1 MSLIVAN
8 RIQETC
14 ISPGTGPVALLG
26 AAIQYVTF
34 SSKLSNGDTTFYVI
48 ADAVGTNWEV
58 GIGTYASSG
67 NTLAR
72 TTVLSS
78 SNAGSLVNFS
88 SGTQNVWNDYPAE
101 YAIYASNNASQASG
115 QSLISSGVG
124 TPPTWGNPVAPSG
137 SPGYYGQ
144 FYDTTTQTA
153 ASTTVD
159 YLIGCATT
167 SISNGVSVSSGR
179 ITVANA
185 GIYNFQFSLQLAN
198 TTSTIATTSVW
209 VRYNGVDVAN
219 SASAVG
225 VPIKRGSVNGLMLL
239 ALNQVFNMAAGDYIE
254 LWWQSDVAGVTIA
267 TIPSTSGPTV
277 PQSPAV
283 IYTMTQQA
291 QIGIGYSG
299 LTSTT
304 STLIGTGSKVFT
316 TNLTSTQTAFAVGT
330 RVRVAYS
337 VTPANFME
345 GVVTAFSSTTFTVNV
360 DSIGGSGTFAS
371 WTVSVAG
378 IQGSNGVTSFSGNS
392 TGLTP
397 STATTG
403 AISLAGT
410 LNVANGGTGATTLT
424 GVLKGN
430 GTSAFTA
437 ATSGTDYSAGTSALT
452 TGILKSTTTTGALS
466 IAVAADFP
474 TLNQNTTGTAANL
487 TAATTLPSGMTLVAP
502 VLGTPASGNL
512 SNCTFPTL
520 NQNTTGTAS
529 NVTGTVVVANG
540 GTGTAT
546 PALVAGSNVTI
557 TGTWPNQTIAA
568 SGGGGSVTKTISNKT
583 AAYTVIAGDLG
594 TIINCTSG
602 TFTVSLTA
610 AATLGTGFTCTIW
623 NTGTGAITIDPN
635 AAETIDGK
643 STLILRQGEGTDIVC
658 NGTNWETS
666 YKKTMRGYAEN
677 MQSTITRPVAS
688 GTNAIALGNNASSAG
703 SNTIALG
710 FTSSANG
717 TFGIAIGYNTSA
729 GIGDY
734 STSISSN
741 SAGGGS
747 VTATGAGAMALGGSY
762 ASGVDSFAAA
772 VANNTS
778 TYGATGANSV
788 AIGYQ
793 AKASGIYSLC
803 AATSNGGAVASG
815 TYSVALSPLSVSS
828 GYASTTIGGRSCIAA
843 QIGKIAFG
851 SAITFSV
858 NGDFQAGMILLGA
871 STTTSASVVLTS
883 DQSAASTTNQLI
895 VASGQAM
902 AISGTLIA
910 KQSAS
915 GNMAGWTI
923 TGIVSNN
930 AGTMAVSGLAL
941 TPIGVDSIVLGVNLP
956 TIAVDNTN
964 KGVTITSGFKAAT
977 SIRWVANVQTSEI
990 TYA

>member
-26 AAIQYVTF
+26 AAIQYVSF

-78 SNAGSLVNFS
+78 SNSGSLVNFS

-167 SISNGVSVSSGR
+167 SISNGISISSGR

-198 TTSTIATTSVW
+198 STSTIATTTVW

-219 SASAVG
+219 SASSVG
-225 VPIKRGSVNGLMLL
+225 VPIKHGSVNGLMLL

-316 TNLTSTQTAFAVGT
+316 TNLTSTQTAFSVGT

-430 GTSAFTA
+430 GTGAFTTATSGTDYSAGTSALATGILKSTTSTGALSIAIAGTDYQTAQSVTGVVKSSGTTRSA
-437 ATSGTDYSAGTSALT
+437 ATAGTDYSAGTSALT
-452 TGILKSTTTTGALS
+452 TGILKSTTTTGALT

-487 TAATTLPSGMTLVAP
+487 SGTPTLPSGTTLVAP

-520 NQNTTGTAS
+520 NQNTTGTAAGLS
-529 NVTGTVVVANG
+529 ATLAIASGGTNSSATPTAG
-540 GTGTAT
+540 GSGYGTGTAHAYT
-546 PALVAGSNVTI
+546 AAGTTGQVLTSQGAGAPIWSPAA
-557 TGTWPNQTIAA
+557 TGTVTSVAA
-568 SGGGGSVTKTISNKT
+568 
-583 AAYTVIAGDLG
+583 L
-594 TIINCTSG
+594 
-602 TFTVSLTA
+602 
-610 AATLGTGFTCTIW
+610 TLGT
-623 NTGTGAITIDPN
+623 TGTDVSSTVANGTTTPVITLNLPTASASNRGALSSTDWSAFNGKLSTTGGTMTGAITFASGQTVD
-635 AAETIDGK
+635 
-643 STLILRQGEGTDIVC
+643 
-658 NGTNWETS
+658 GTN
-666 YKKTMRGYAEN
+666 G
-677 MQSTITRPVAS
+677 
-688 GTNAIALGNNASSAG
+688 
-703 SNTIALG
+703 
-710 FTSSANG
+710 
-717 TFGIAIGYNTSA
+717 IGYIN
-729 GIGDY
+729 IPQ
-734 STSISSN
+734 N
-741 SAGGGS
+741 S
-747 VTATGAGAMALGGSY
+747 
-762 ASGVDSFAAA
+762 
-772 VANNTS
+772 
-778 TYGATGANSV
+778 
-788 AIGYQ
+788 
-793 AKASGIYSLC
+793 
-803 AATSNGGAVASG
+803 
-815 TYSVALSPLSVSS
+815 
-828 GYASTTIGGRSCIAA
+828 
-843 QIGKIAFG
+843 
-851 SAITFSV
+851 
-858 NGDFQAGMILLGA
+858 
-871 STTTSASVVLTS
+871 
-883 DQSAASTTNQLI
+883 QSAAYTLVAADAGKHIFHPSTDANARTFTIPANGSVAYPIGTAISFVNMTSQVVSIAITTDTMYLAGTGTTGTRSLAQYGTATALKMTSTTWI
-895 VASGQAM
+895 
-902 AISGTLIA
+902 ISG
-910 KQSAS
+910 
-915 GNMAGWTI
+915 AG
-923 TGIVSNN
+923 
-930 AGTMAVSGLAL
+930 L
-941 TPIGVDSIVLGVNLP
+941 T
-956 TIAVDNTN
+956 
-964 KGVTITSGFKAAT
+964 
-977 SIRWVANVQTSEI
+977 
-990 TYA
+990 

>member
-153 ASTTVD
+153 SSSTVD
-159 YLIGCATT
+159 YLVGCATT

-198 TTSTIATTSVW
+198 TTSTISTASVW

-225 VPIKRGSVNGLMLL
+225 VPIKHGSVNGLMLL

-316 TNLTSTQTAFAVGT
+316 TNLTSTQTAFSVGT

-430 GTSAFTA
+430 GTGAFTA
-437 ATSGTDYSAGTSALT
+437 ATSGTDYSAGTSALATGILKSTTSTGALSIAIAGTDYQTAQSVTGVVKSSGTTRSAATAGTDYSAGTSALT
-452 TGILKSTTTTGALS
+452 TGILKSTTTTGALT

-474 TLNQNTTGTAANL
+474 TLNQNTTGTAAGLSTTLAISSGGTNSTATPTAGGAGYGTGTAHAY
-487 TAATTLPSGMTLVAP
+487 TAAGTSGQVLTSAGAGAP
-502 VLGTPASGNL
+502 TWSTP
-512 SNCTFPTL
+512 
-520 NQNTTGTAS
+520 TTGTVTS
-529 NVTGTVVVANG
+529 VNGTGTVNGITLTGTVTSTGNLTLGGTLSGVSLTTQVSGTLPVANG
-540 GTGTAT
+540 GTGVTTSTGSGNVVLSTSPTLTT
-546 PALVAGSNVTI
+546 PVL
-557 TGTWPNQTIAA
+557 GTPS
-568 SGGGGSVTKTISNKT
+568 SGTLSSCTVDGTNAVGYINIPQNSQS
-583 AAYTVIAGDLG
+583 AAYTLVAADAGKHIFHPSTDA
-594 TIINCTSG
+594 NAR
-602 TFTVSLTA
+602 TFT
-610 AATLGTGFTCTIW
+610 I
-623 NTGTGAITIDPN
+623 P
-635 AAETIDGK
+635 
-643 STLILRQGEGTDIVC
+643 
-658 NGTNWETS
+658 
-666 YKKTMRGYAEN
+666 
-677 MQSTITRPVAS
+677 
-688 GTNAIALGNNASSAG
+688 
-703 SNTIALG
+703 
-710 FTSSANG
+710 ANG
-717 TFGIAIGYNTSA
+717 SVAYPIWLRIKISRKDWKYQLRYFLNLFLKSNYTSR
-729 GIGDY
+729 
-734 STSISSN
+734 SSIKLSN
-741 SAGGGS
+741 SS
-747 VTATGAGAMALGGSY
+747 C
-762 ASGVDSFAAA
+762 VD
-772 VANNTS
+772 
-778 TYGATGANSV
+778 
-788 AIGYQ
+788 
-793 AKASGIYSLC
+793 
-803 AATSNGGAVASG
+803 
-815 TYSVALSPLSVSS
+815 SPLS
-828 GYASTTIGGRSCIAA
+828 
-843 QIGKIAFG
+843 
-851 SAITFSV
+851 
-858 NGDFQAGMILLGA
+858 
-871 STTTSASVVLTS
+871 
-883 DQSAASTTNQLI
+883 
-895 VASGQAM
+895 
-902 AISGTLIA
+902 
-910 KQSAS
+910 
-915 GNMAGWTI
+915 
-923 TGIVSNN
+923 
-930 AGTMAVSGLAL
+930 
-941 TPIGVDSIVLGVNLP
+941 
-956 TIAVDNTN
+956 
-964 KGVTITSGFKAAT
+964 
-977 SIRWVANVQTSEI
+977 
-990 TYA
+990 